1 MIVVSLLLI
10 LLSGGMLF
18 TGILDTNDGLVLAS
32 IGVSVFAAAA
42 LFLGIRQQRAQNAPA
57 SAEDGSSEPAAAETD
72 VAVRVSTG
80 RFSARRV
87 SGREASRA
95 GDADA
100 ADDTADDPAEEPDAP
115 ALQASDPEP
124 GADARGRFATSIDVS
139 GPDRD
144 ATAAGDGAGARAA
157 DEAGEAGQ
165 AGEAADPGDPDH
177 LEDIEDLDDLEDLE
191 DPADEPPA
199 ELLLASEEDTLSH
212 RDDEVLVVD
221 GRPRYHLTGCPHL
234 ADKSSEPLPVA
245 EAVELGFTPCSRCAV
260 ATTLLGAVS
269 S

>member
-10 LLSGGMLF
+10 LLSGGMLA

-32 IGVSVFAAAA
+32 IAVSVFAAAA
-42 LFLGIRQQRAQNAPA
+42 LFLGIRQQRAQSSPADDDESTEDTDAEPDTATELPADSTARRPGGGGPSAPG
-57 SAEDGSSEPAAAETD
+57 DGSAAPNTAAPVLAAPDRANVVARGGVEPAGPERNGSAGTEPVAATEL
-72 VAVRVSTG
+72 G
-80 RFSARRV
+80 
-87 SGREASRA
+87 
-95 GDADA
+95 
-100 ADDTADDPAEEPDAP
+100 
-115 ALQASDPEP
+115 Q
-124 GADARGRFATSIDVS
+124 
-139 GPDRD
+139 
-144 ATAAGDGAGARAA
+144 
-157 DEAGEAGQ
+157 DE
-165 AGEAADPGDPDH
+165 
-177 LEDIEDLDDLEDLE
+177 DLEDLD

-199 ELLLASEEDTLSH
+199 ELLLASEEETLSH

-234 ADKSSEPLPVA
+234 ADKASEPLPVA